1 MAFFQRIYIGSF
13 VSFSFLVGCEQAAK
27 LKHNEY
33 PSNYIQL
40 IMRGSSI
47 RRMPSEKVEQAGL
60 SLTGENSR
68 IFNILSDQKTGA
80 LRMIQYDTSQMDT
93 IRLSDLDR
101 FIATWFEENK
111 LKIGSDL
118 QTIDMDSL
126 KKIRIN
132 EKYLTVSFSQTVD
145 GVKVRGGFFEFIF
158 SFVEDEFIVLREARS
173 ELYRLEELAENQIK
187 KELDLSPADID
198 SMTGWDDAVV
208 LKRELLYIPSID
220 YDLELHLVTKLSVSA
235 HGAGYELLVRH
246 FDKKLIEISQRK
258 LAVNSKISGRVFER
272 SYLDADTIEKPLP
285 LTKVYSSGASEISD
299 FDAQLSKG
307 DPIDFVE
314 LVSPRVK
321 VYKGTNK
328 SPSKLD
334 VDAMG
339 TSGPVVEK
347 VSPELNAYHSIHKIN
362 RYVRQYLSSD
372 ELPFLDYPLEVRVD
386 VDGGC
391 NAFYTTV
398 EKKISLYGEQSGCA
412 NFSLINDV
420 IYHEWGHGLDE
431 HTGRSLGI
439 TDGAF
444 SEGISD
450 TLASYITG
458 SPLIGRG
465 YISGNNRAIRDLRD
479 RRVYPDDVSTVHHEG
494 GIISGVFWSLRQ
506 ELIKR
511 YGFNRGVYLAG
522 KLFLRHLLVAD
533 TYHDSYEAV
542 MLLDDDDGNPATPSP
557 NRCLINAIFADR
569 GLANPL
575 HCDDPAVLPRELNG
589 VEEDLRLAIY
599 DLEKGYF
606 GMVASSAMAD
616 QLEFC
621 VSQNISCSQGQGL
634 TQMSPVGGN
643 DRRMFFSV
651 EVPILLKQLD
661 LVTLIAKNAEGSVIG
676 SRVIKVVG
684 K

>member
-1 MAFFQRIYIGSF
+1 MAFFQRIYFRSF
-13 VSFSFLVGCEQAAK
+13 VLVSCLIGCEQAVK

-68 IFNILSDQKTGA
+68 IFNIHSDQKTGA
-80 LRMIQYDTSQMDT
+80 LRLIQYNTPQMDAVK
-93 IRLSDLDR
+93 LSDMDK
-101 FIATWFEENK
+101 FIAKWFEENTEI
-111 LKIGSDL
+111 IGSDL
-118 QTIDMDSL
+118 QTIDMESL
-126 KKIRIN
+126 KKTRIN
-132 EKYLTVSFSQTVD
+132 DKFLAVSFSQTID
-145 GVKVRGGFFEFIF
+145 GVRVRGGFFEFIF
-158 SFVEDEFIVLREARS
+158 LVLDDQFIVLREARS
-173 ELYRLEELAENQIK
+173 ELYHLDDLSQREVRKELAF
-187 KELDLSPADID
+187 SPADIN
-198 SMTGWDDAVV
+198 SLTGWDDAIV
-208 LKRELLYIPSID
+208 LNRELLYIPSID
-220 YDLELHLVTKLSVSA
+220 YELNLHLVTKLSVSA

-246 FDKKLIEISQRK
+246 FDNKLIEISQRK

-285 LTKVYSSGASEISD
+285 LTKAHSSGASQISD
-299 FDAQLSKG
+299 FDALLSNG
-307 DPIDFVE
+307 DQVDFIE
-314 LVSPRVK
+314 LASPRVK
-321 VYKGTNK
+321 VYKGVEN
-328 SPSKLD
+328 SPSRLN

-339 TSGPVVEK
+339 TSGPVVEQ

-398 EKKISLYGEQSGCA
+398 EKKISLHGEKSGCA

-444 SEGISD
+444 SGGISD

-465 YISGNNRAIRDLRD
+465 YINGNNRAIRDLRD

-494 GIISGVFWSLRQ
+494 GIISGVFWTLRQ

-511 YGFNRGVYLAG
+511 YGFNRGTYLAG
-522 KLFLRHLLVAD
+522 KLFLRHLLLAD

-542 MLLDDDDGNPATPSP
+542 LRLDDDDGNPATPSP
-557 NRCLINAIFADR
+557 NRCLINQIFADR
-569 GLANPL
+569 GLAKPL
-575 HCDDPAVLPRELNG
+575 HCEDPAVLPRELNN

-599 DLEKGYF
+599 DIEQGYF

-616 QLEFC
+616 RLEFC
-621 VSQNISCSQGQGL
+621 ISQNTSCSKGQGL
-634 TQMSPVGGN
+634 TRMSPIGGN

-651 EVPILLKQLD
+651 EIPILLKQLD